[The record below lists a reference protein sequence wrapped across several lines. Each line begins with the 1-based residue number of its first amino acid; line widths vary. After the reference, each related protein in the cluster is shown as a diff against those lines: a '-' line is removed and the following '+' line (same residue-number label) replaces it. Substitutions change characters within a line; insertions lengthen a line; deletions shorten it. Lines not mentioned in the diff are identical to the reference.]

1 GLVGSGGLR
10 VELVGDVQ
18 LAPAPIGP
26 QAALALL
33 RRLRIWPLLTGARGR
48 PALAVDAVA
57 ETVSRVSWL
66 AHDCRD
72 RLVELDVNPLIV
84 STQGAVSVDARAVLD

>member
-1 GLVGSGGLR
+1 MLVGSGGIL
-10 VELVGDVQ
+10 VELLGDAQ
-18 LAPAPIGP
+18 LALAPIGP

-33 RRLRIWPLLTGARGR
+33 RRLRIWPLLEGARGG

-57 ETVSRVSWL
+57 ETVSRLSWL
-66 AHDCRD
+66 ARDCRD

-84 STQGAVSVDARAVLD
+84 STAGAVAVDARAVLD